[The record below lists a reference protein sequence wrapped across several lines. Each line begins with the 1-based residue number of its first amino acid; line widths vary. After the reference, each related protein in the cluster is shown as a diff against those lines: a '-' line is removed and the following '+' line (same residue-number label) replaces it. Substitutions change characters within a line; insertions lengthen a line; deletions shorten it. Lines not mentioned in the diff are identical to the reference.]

1 MHKPTLVFSP
11 LRNAAPAQGGSVDL
25 LLRVQAPDKPADIA
39 VQHTPKRLALVVD
52 RSGSMHG
59 EPLDEAMKCVSHI
72 AKHLTPKDDL
82 CIVVYDSRVDVL
94 MPIGPMLSQDA
105 VQTAISQVISG
116 GSTNLHGGWLAGAE
130 QLEGGSDNAISRVL
144 LLSDGQVNAGLRV
157 QSEIEAQ
164 CTAWQAKGITTT
176 TVGLGR
182 NFNEDLMVGMAQ
194 AGGGQNYYGQR
205 AEDLFDSFDEELSL
219 LQAMYMR
226 KLSVKLIPAAGVIV
240 EMLSPAVQQAD
251 GTYRMTDL
259 AWDSESWLAVRLHI
273 SPSAPGTM
281 RDLLAVTLT
290 GTTMDGNHVE
300 TSAPLLQL
308 EALVPDDYAKL
319 SVDEL
324 VERRLDELRFAKAS
338 TKLRELAKAGQ
349 VDAARTLLNELEAE
363 FGKNKWLM
371 AKIEQLRRLTEE
383 DMEMMSK
390 EVQYSAFRMSRRL
403 ASKSE
408 VAFCMDETDLD
419 MPSFLRKK
427 ESEGKGRTSR

>member
-1 MHKPTLVFSP
+1 MQNPTLIFSP
-11 LRNAAPAQGGSVDL
+11 LRNAVPAQGGAVDL
-25 LLRVQAPDKPADIA
+25 LLRVQAPDRPADLA
-39 VQHTPKRLALVVD
+39 MKHTPKRLALVVD

-82 CIVVYDSRVDVL
+82 CIVVYDTRVDVL

-105 VQTAISQVISG
+105 VQTAISQVTSG
-116 GSTNLHGGWLAGAE
+116 GSTNLHGGWLEGAE

-144 LLSDGQVNAGLRV
+144 LLSDGQVNAGVRV

-226 KLSVKLIPAAGVIV
+226 KLAVKLIPAAGVIV
-240 EMLSPAVQQAD
+240 EMLSPAAQQAD
-251 GTYRMTDL
+251 GTFRMTDL
-259 AWDSESWLAVRLHI
+259 AWDSESWIAVRLHI
-273 SPSAPGTM
+273 SPTAAGTM
-281 RDLLAVTLT
+281 RDLIAVTLT
-290 GTTMDGNHVE
+290 GTTMDGAHVE
-300 TSAPLLQL
+300 ASAPLLQL
-308 EALVPDDYAKL
+308 EALAPADYAKL
-319 SVDEL
+319 PVDEL
-324 VERRLDELRFAKAS
+324 AERRLDELRFAKAS
-338 TKLRELAKAGQ
+338 GQLRELAKAGQ
-349 VDAARTLLNELEAE
+349 IDAARKLLNELEAE
-363 FGKNKWLM
+363 FGKNKWLV
-371 AKIEQLRRLTEE
+371 AKIDQLRRLTEE

-390 EVQYSAFRMSRRL
+390 EVQYSAYRMSSRL
-403 ASKSE
+403 ASKNE
-408 VAFCMDETDLD
+408 MAFCMDETNLD

-427 ESEGKGRTSR
+427 ESEGKGRTTC

>member
-1 MHKPTLVFSP
+1 MHNPTLVFSP
-11 LRNAAPAQGGSVDL
+11 LRNAVPARGGAIDL
-25 LLRVQAPDKPADIA
+25 LLRVQAPDRPTDLA
-39 VQHTPKRLALVVD
+39 VKHTPKRLALVVD

-72 AKHLTPKDDL
+72 AKHLTRLDDL
-82 CIVVYDSRVDVL
+82 SIVVYDSRVDVL

-105 VQTAISQVISG
+105 VQTAISQVTCG
-116 GSTNLHGGWLAGAE
+116 GTTNLHGGWLAGAE
-130 QLEGGSDNAISRVL
+130 QLEGGSNHSISRVL
-144 LLSDGQVNAGLRV
+144 LLSDGQVNEGLRD

-226 KLSVKLIPAAGVIV
+226 KLSAKLIPAPGVIV
-240 EMLSPAVQQAD
+240 EMLSTATQQAD

-259 AWDSESWLAVRLHI
+259 AWDSESWLAVRLHV
-273 SPSAPGTM
+273 SPTAAGSV
-281 RDLLAVTLT
+281 RDLLAVTVT
-290 GTTMDGNHVE
+290 GTSMDGDAVE
-300 TSAPLLQL
+300 VTGPLLQL
-308 EALVPDDYAKL
+308 ETLAEEAYAALP
-319 SVDEL
+319 VDEL
-324 VERRLDELRFAKAS
+324 AERRLDELRFAKAS
-338 TKLRELAKAGQ
+338 SKLRDLAKAGQ
-349 VDAARTLLNELEAE
+349 TGAARKLLNELEAE
-363 FGKNKWLM
+363 FGKNQWLM

-403 ASKSE
+403 ASKNE
-408 VAFCMDETDLD
+408 MAFCMDETNMD

-427 ESEGKGRTSR
+427 ESEGKGRTTR

>member
-1 MHKPTLVFSP
+1 
-11 LRNAAPAQGGSVDL
+11 
-25 LLRVQAPDKPADIA
+25 
-39 VQHTPKRLALVVD
+39 
-52 RSGSMHG
+52 
-59 EPLDEAMKCVSHI
+59 
-72 AKHLTPKDDL
+72 
-82 CIVVYDSRVDVL
+82 
-94 MPIGPMLSQDA
+94 
-105 VQTAISQVISG
+105 
-116 GSTNLHGGWLAGAE
+116 
-130 QLEGGSDNAISRVL
+130 
-144 LLSDGQVNAGLRV
+144 
-157 QSEIEAQ
+157 
-164 CTAWQAKGITTT
+164 
-176 TVGLGR
+176 
-182 NFNEDLMVGMAQ
+182 MAQ

-324 VERRLDELRFAKAS
+324 AERRLDELRFAKAS

-408 VAFCMDETDLD
+408 MAFCMDETDLD

>member
-1 MHKPTLVFSP
+1 MHNPTLVFSP
-11 LRNAAPAQGGSVDL
+11 LRNAVPTQGGAVDL
-25 LLRVQAPDKPADIA
+25 LLRVQAPDRPAELA
-39 VQHTPKRLALVVD
+39 VKHTPKRLALVVD

-82 CIVVYDSRVDVL
+82 SIVVYDSRVDVL

-105 VQTAISQVISG
+105 VQAAISQVTSG
-116 GSTNLHGGWLAGAE
+116 GSTNLHGGWLEGAE

-144 LLSDGQVNAGLRV
+144 LLSDGQVNAGLQV
-157 QSEIEAQ
+157 QSDIEAQ
-164 CTAWQAKGITTT
+164 CRAWQAKGITTT

-194 AGGGQNYYGQR
+194 TGGGQNYYGQR

-219 LQAMYMR
+219 LQAMYVR
-226 KLSVKLIPAAGVIV
+226 KLSAKLIPAPGVIV
-240 EMLSPAVQQAD
+240 EMLSTATQQAD

-259 AWDSESWLAVRLHI
+259 AWDSESWLAVRLHV
-273 SPSAPGTM
+273 SPTAAGSV
-281 RDLLAVTLT
+281 RDLLAVTVT
-290 GTTMDGNHVE
+290 GTSMDGAAVE
-300 TSAPLLQL
+300 VTAPLLQL
-308 EALVPDDYAKL
+308 EALAEEAYAAL
-319 SVDEL
+319 PLDEL
-324 VERRLDELRFAKAS
+324 AERRREELRFAKAS
-338 TKLRELAKAGQ
+338 SKLRDLAKSGQ
-349 VDAARTLLNELEAE
+349 TGAARKLLNELEAE
-363 FGKNKWLM
+363 FGKNQWLM

-403 ASKSE
+403 ASKNE
-408 VAFCMDETDLD
+408 MAFCMDETNMD

-427 ESEGKGRTSR
+427 ESEGKGRTTR

>member
-1 MHKPTLVFSP
+1 MQNPTLVFSP
-11 LRNAAPAQGGSVDL
+11 LRNAVPAQGGAVDL
-25 LLRVQAPDKPADIA
+25 LLRVQAPDRPADLA
-39 VQHTPKRLALVVD
+39 VKHTPKRLALVVD

-82 CIVVYDSRVDVL
+82 CIVVYDTRVDVL

-105 VQTAISQVISG
+105 VQTAICQVTSG
-116 GSTNLHGGWLAGAE
+116 GSTNLHGGWLEGAE
-130 QLEGGSDNAISRVL
+130 QLEGGSDKAISRVL

-157 QSEIEAQ
+157 QSEIESQ

-226 KLSVKLIPAAGVIV
+226 KLAVKLMPAAGVIV
-240 EMLSPAVQQAD
+240 EMLSPTAQQAD

-259 AWDSESWLAVRLHI
+259 AWDSESWIAVRLHI
-273 SPSAPGTM
+273 SPSAPSSM

-290 GTTMDGNHVE
+290 GTKMDGAQVVA
-300 TSAPLLQL
+300 SAPLLQL
-308 EALVPDDYAKL
+308 DALAPADYAKL
-319 SVDEL
+319 PVDEL
-324 VERRLDELRFAKAS
+324 AERRLDELRFAKAS
-338 TKLRELAKAGQ
+338 SQLRELAKAGQ
-349 VDAARTLLNELEAE
+349 IDAARKLLNELEAE

-371 AKIEQLRRLTEE
+371 AKIDQLRRLTEE

-390 EVQYSAFRMSRRL
+390 EVQYSAYRMSSRL
-403 ASKSE
+403 ASKNE
-408 VAFCMDETDLD
+408 MAFCMDETNLD

-427 ESEGKGRTSR
+427 ESEGKGRTTR

>member
-1 MHKPTLVFSP
+1 MHNPTLVFSP
-11 LRNAAPAQGGSVDL
+11 LRNAVPAQGGAVDL
-25 LLRVQAPDKPADIA
+25 LLRVQAPDRPANLA
-39 VQHTPKRLALVVD
+39 VKHTPKRLALVVD

-82 CIVVYDSRVDVL
+82 SIVVYDSRVDVL

-105 VQTAISQVISG
+105 VQTAISQVTSG
-116 GSTNLHGGWLAGAE
+116 GSTNLHGGWLEGAE

-144 LLSDGQVNAGLRV
+144 LLSDGQVNAGLQV
-157 QSEIEAQ
+157 QSDIEAQ
-164 CTAWQAKGITTT
+164 CRAWQAKGVTTT

-226 KLSVKLIPAAGVIV
+226 KLSAKLIPAPGVIV
-240 EMLSPAVQQAD
+240 EMLSTATQQVD

-259 AWDSESWLAVRLHI
+259 AWDSESWLAVRLHV
-273 SPSAPGTM
+273 SPTAAGSV
-281 RDLLAVTLT
+281 RDLLAVTVT
-290 GTTMDGNHVE
+290 GTSMDGAVVE
-300 TSAPLLQL
+300 VTAPLLQL
-308 EALVPDDYAKL
+308 EALTEEAYAVL
-319 SVDEL
+319 PVDEL
-324 VERRLDELRFAKAS
+324 AERRLDELRFAKAS
-338 TKLRELAKAGQ
+338 SKLRDLAKAGQ
-349 VDAARTLLNELEAE
+349 TGAARKLLNELEAE
-363 FGKNKWLM
+363 FGKNQWLM

-390 EVQYSAFRMSRRL
+390 EVQYSAYRMSNRL

-408 VAFCMDETDLD
+408 MAFCMDETNLD

-427 ESEGKGRTSR
+427 ESEGKGRTTR